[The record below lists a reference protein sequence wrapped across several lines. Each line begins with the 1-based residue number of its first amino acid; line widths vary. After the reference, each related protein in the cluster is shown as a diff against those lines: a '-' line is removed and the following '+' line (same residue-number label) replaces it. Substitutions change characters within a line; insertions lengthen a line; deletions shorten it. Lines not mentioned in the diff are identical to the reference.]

1 MKKIVIISVI
11 ILLLISGISC
21 TIYMNYRNKV
31 QTKIE
36 LDKKKEQEEKL
47 KQEQLEKERIEQEQK
62 EKYEECL
69 KKPYKMASLEQEF
82 NDLFKTYKDK
92 HLGLYFTDIKNE
104 YSFYLNPKKS
114 YYSGCVVKLFA
125 IIYLIEQAREG
136 KIDLHDTYTYL
147 PQDRHA
153 YSDLTDKHPYYDK
166 IPITTL
172 IEYMLLVSDNSA
184 YMIVIRNVGA
194 QTINNYFKNKYNVT
208 LHFTNTHPFEA
219 GYNAELGNKSLE
231 LLYNT
236 LQVDDEY
243 TKLVKDSMLVAEEN
257 ALNFDDIKIL
267 HKYGELAPYHND
279 IGIYDGEYPYLITV
293 LSLYANDD
301 YITKISEV
309 SKDMY
314 SIYKKNLDSKNT
326 YCTNVAYGE

>member
-1 MKKIVIISVI
+1 MKKVIIMLF
-11 ILLLISGISC
+11 ILLSITGVSGIV
-21 TIYMNYRNKV
+21 YYNYK
-31 QTKIE
+31 QDLKTKIE
-36 LDKKKEQEEKL
+36 IKNKEEKQKELERIAQEEK
-47 KQEQLEKERIEQEQK
+47 EKKELEQK
-62 EKYEECL
+62 QKYENC
-69 KKPYKMASLEQEF
+69 KKSPYQMPTLEEEF
-82 NDLFKTYKDK
+82 NNVFDKYKNE
-92 HLGLYFTDIKNE
+92 HLALYFTDVKNE
-104 YSFYLNPKKS
+104 YSFKYNSKKS

-194 QTINNYFKNKYNVT
+194 QTINNYFYEKYNVV

-279 IGIYDGEYPYLITV
+279 IGIYDGEYPYLVTI

-301 YITKISEV
+301 YITKMSKV

-314 SIYKKNLDSKNT
+314 LVYKKNIDSKET
-326 YCTNVAYGE
+326 YCYNLAYNE